1 LSSGVE
7 KVKAEIKQVEE
18 LVRELQV
25 EVPAEM
31 VSAKME
37 EKLKDVRRTA
47 ALKGFRKGKVPMNM
61 IRSVYGDQV
70 KLDVAEELIKSTYPQ
85 IVREN
90 TLRVASYPQV
100 TGLNYEDDGRFTYTA
115 TVEIFPEIEKVDY
128 SGLSLV
134 GEEIEVKDEEVDEVV
149 EVLRKRHSEVREV
162 DRAATEEDTVVLDI
176 EVLSDPKKAL
186 DTDRFEGSEVDLSNK
201 LTVREFKENLPGLK
215 TGESK
220 EIEVTYAEDYP
231 DEVFAGSQIK
241 YRATIKA
248 VKERLYPVLNDQ
260 FAKTTGQGETL
271 LELRMKIR
279 DQLTRQKKEDRN
291 RGFKSQVIQQV
302 CEKNEVPIPK
312 AMVAEYL
319 DNVVQNFKNQNAQ
332 VDESEI
338 RKNYEQLGMNNIRWN
353 MLMHQLAKQEKIEV
367 LQSDTENLINRIA
380 ENYRMT
386 PEQAK
391 ETIQKSGNI
400 ADLKES
406 ILEDKVIDFLVGRA
420 SIKTPEA

>member
-7 KVKAEIKQVEE
+7 KVKAEIKQVEQ
-18 LVRELQV
+18 LVRELHI
-25 EVPAEM
+25 EVPADM

-37 EKLKDVRRTA
+37 EKLQDVRRTA

-61 IRSVYGDQV
+61 IRSIYGDQI
-70 KLDVAEELIKSTYPQ
+70 KLDVAEEIIKSTYPQ

-115 TVEIFPEIEKVDY
+115 TVEVFPEIEKVEY
-128 SGLSLV
+128 SNLSLV

-149 EVLRKRHSEVREV
+149 EILRKRHSEVREV
-162 DRAATEEDTVVLDI
+162 DRPATDEDTMVLDI
-176 EVLSDPKKAL
+176 EVLSDPKKSL

-201 LTVREFKENLPGLK
+201 LTVKEFKENLPGLK
-215 TGESK
+215 AGESK
-220 EIEVTYAEDYP
+220 EIEVVYAEDYP
-231 DEVFAGSQIK
+231 DQAFAGSQIK
-241 YRATIKA
+241 YRATVKA

-279 DQLTRQKKEDRN
+279 TQLTRQKTEDRN
-291 RGFKSQVIQQV
+291 RGFKSQVIQQI

-312 AMVAEYL
+312 AMVTEYL
-319 DNVVQNFKNQNAQ
+319 DNIVQNFKNQNSEM
-332 VDESEI
+332 DEAEI
-338 RKNYEQLGMNNIRWN
+338 RKNYEQMGVNNIRWN

-367 LQSDTENLINRIA
+367 LQSDTENLINRVA
-380 ENYRMT
+380 ENYKMT

-391 ETIQKSGNI
+391 EALQQSGNI

-406 ILEDKVIDFLVGRA
+406 ILEDKVIDFLVTRA
-420 SIKTPEA
+420 SIKKPEA

>member
-1 LSSGVE
+1 
-7 KVKAEIKQVEE
+7 VKAEIKQVEE
-18 LVRELQV
+18 LVRELYV

-37 EKLKDVRRTA
+37 EKLGDVRRTA

-70 KLDVAEELIKSTYPQ
+70 KIDVAEELIKSTYPQ

-90 TLRVASYPQV
+90 TLRAASYPQV

-128 SGLSLV
+128 AGLSLE
-134 GEEIEVKDEEVDEVV
+134 GEEIEVKDEEVDDVV
-149 EVLRKRHSEVREV
+149 EILRKRHSEVREV
-162 DRAATEEDTVVLDI
+162 DRPATDEDTVVLDI
-176 EVLSDPKKAL
+176 EVLSDPKKTL

-201 LTVREFKENLPGLK
+201 LTVKEFKENIPGLK
-215 TGESK
+215 AGESK
-220 EIEVTYAEDYP
+220 EIEVIYAEDYP
-231 DEVFAGSQIK
+231 DETFAGSQLK
-241 YRATIKA
+241 YRATVKA

-271 LELRMKIR
+271 LELRIKIR
-279 DQLTRQKKEDRN
+279 EQLTRQKTEDRN

-319 DNVVQNFKNQNAQ
+319 DNVVQNFKNQNTE
-332 VDESEI
+332 VDEAEI
-338 RKNYEQLGMNNIRWN
+338 RSNYEQLGVNNIRWN

-367 LQSDTENLINRIA
+367 LQSDTENLINRVA
-380 ENYRMT
+380 GNYRMT
-386 PEQAK
+386 PEQAR
-391 ETIQKSGNI
+391 ETLQKSGNI

-406 ILEDKVIDFLVGRA
+406 ILEDKVIDFLVGGA
-420 SIKTPEA
+420 TISKPEA